1 MNRNFQIPSAYVRNL
16 AISHLKNS
24 SFENSCMALTG
35 FVYLLTMFSGIRGL
49 AQLLPYY
56 PDNGRAVFGTHL
68 MAYIQQL
75 VIELGP
81 NSNYMEL
88 RTIIPPLLDY
98 RDELHRISM
107 DDVIHANIRERSYEM
122 LDRLSSG
129 RQQRVTSLQTTFPPL
144 HYGTITTLSL
154 AILFVFLIETDRPVI
169 LFTNNFQLR
178 LVWGLLVGTI
188 TAIYCIG
195 IDLSYPF
202 VGTYCVPSDRLL
214 EESDEILREIKR
226 TFPDR
231 ELLKKSNGINGS
243 DVIVLVEEEVEED
256 DDDDDDYDES
266 ESESLQQSPTMMG
279 VQETM
284 SSPSQGM
291 TYVDTIQ
298 QQNVV
303 TTATTTNGENGITG
317 SIPVAASSAASP
329 EIPAPAP
336 APAQNSD
343 WSQMTAEEMNR
354 RWIQG
359 N

>member
-1 MNRNFQIPSAYVRNL
+1 
-16 AISHLKNS
+16 
-24 SFENSCMALTG
+24 
-35 FVYLLTMFSGIRGL
+35 
-49 AQLLPYY
+49 
-56 PDNGRAVFGTHL
+56 

-88 RTIIPPLLDY
+88 RTIIPPLLDF

-107 DDVIHANIRERSYEM
+107 DDVIHGNIRERSYEM

-214 EESDEILREIKR
+214 EESDEILKEIKS

-231 ELLKKSNGINGS
+231 ELLQKSNGINGS
-243 DVIVLVEEEVEED
+243 DVIVLVEEEVE
-256 DDDDDDYDES
+256 DDDDDDYDYDES
-266 ESESLQQSPTMMG
+266 ETLQQAPTRMG

-303 TTATTTNGENGITG
+303 TATTTTNGANGSAS
-317 SIPVAASSAASP
+317 SISVAASSPVLPTAS
-329 EIPAPAP
+329 APAP